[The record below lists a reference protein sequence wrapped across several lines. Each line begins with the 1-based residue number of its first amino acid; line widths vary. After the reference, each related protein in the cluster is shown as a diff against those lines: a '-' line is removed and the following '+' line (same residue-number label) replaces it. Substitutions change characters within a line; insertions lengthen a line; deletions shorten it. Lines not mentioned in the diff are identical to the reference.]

1 MLTLVMATKRL
12 WLMKEV
18 LIRMVFNSKIT
29 TTVVFIKTGIILSM
43 LVLFSACSKSK
54 QSGNQ
59 PKYNLEQSSFSI
71 EHGDK
76 IISNRSMFTKLIGE
90 DSLLYYEQ
98 RDRNFYLF
106 DLKNRVLKDFLQFET
121 DGPNFMENQVLD
133 FERVGD
139 QYAIL
144 SPNYIS
150 FSDKNGQIL
159 KRKEINQFLNNVEDA
174 TVSRINNFKA
184 LNENEL
190 YLSQSPRAVIMP
202 FKYSE
207 ASQTPIFA
215 IYHVN
220 KDSLAHLPIY
230 SPEETLIKDDTRG
243 FYGTTSQHFFILK
256 NNSIIFNFQFSPSIY
271 RYSLKSKQLTQFD
284 GKTTRF
290 PETTEPFPAN
300 KYRDQQ
306 YLVKHMLRNGTRFSN
321 IEYYAENG
329 IYIRYASRKT
339 FNEELKRSNYE
350 LYLQIFDSEF
360 NNIIEQE
367 VLMTG
372 KAEVYLSNGSIYMIG
387 ASSAYTEEDATK
399 FTKFD
404 LRKIK

>member
-1 MLTLVMATKRL
+1 
-12 WLMKEV
+12 MKMG
-18 LIRMVFNSKIT
+18 LIQTVFKSEIIT
-29 TTVVFIKTGIILSM
+29 TALFNKTCIILLM
-43 LVLFSACSKSK
+43 LVFFISCSESEHLGKR
-54 QSGNQ
+54 
-59 PKYNLEQSSFSI
+59 PKYNLKQSLFSI

-76 IISNRSMFTKLIGE
+76 IISNRFVFTKLIGE

-121 DGPNFMENQVLD
+121 GGPNFMEDQILD
-133 FERVGD
+133 FEKVGD

-321 IEYYAENG
+321 IEYYAENDT
-329 IYIRYASRKT
+329 YIRYASRKT

-367 VLMTG
+367 LLVSV
-372 KAEVYLSNGSIYMIG
+372 KPEVYFSNGSIYMIRTSG
-387 ASSAYTEEDATK
+387 SQTEENATK